1 MLKTRVLVLHLPIHE
16 GGMRGSFTWLMVS
29 QEILCVSLCVLIWGT
44 ITYVIVVYL
53 KIHTLIKHLHLTSS
67 LQELQRTEV
76 QAK

>member
-1 MLKTRVLVLHLPIHE
+1 
-16 GGMRGSFTWLMVS
+16 MVS
-29 QEILCVSLCVLIWGT
+29 HEILRVSLCVLIRGT

-53 KIHTLIKHLHLTSS
+53 KIHTLIKHLHLTSN